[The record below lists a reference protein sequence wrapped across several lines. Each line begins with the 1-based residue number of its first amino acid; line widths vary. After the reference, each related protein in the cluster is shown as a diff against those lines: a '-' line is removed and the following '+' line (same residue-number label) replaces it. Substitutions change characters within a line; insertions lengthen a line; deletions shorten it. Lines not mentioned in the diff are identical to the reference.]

1 MLLILPEYAERP
13 RAWQKRDMIFVVV
26 VDNISIGIG
35 ACKSSST
42 YTYRES

>member
-1 MLLILPEYAERP
+1 MLLILPEYVAL
-13 RAWQKRDMIFVVV
+13 VV

-42 YTYRES
+42 YTHSES